1 MIIQLV
7 RNATLRLDYAG
18 RRILIDPYFADKH
31 ALPSYTGLSP
41 NPLVGLPLLPDAIL
55 DGVQTVI
62 VSHLHSDHF
71 DTAAQ
76 SLVPKD
82 LPLYCQPGNE
92 ATIRDKGF
100 LDVTPVAD
108 TIEHEGI
115 SITRTGGHHG
125 TGEVGGIMG
134 SVSGFVF
141 RAHGEPTL
149 YWAGDT
155 ILCDEVRAAIADYR
169 PDVIVTHSSGAKW
182 PDSAGERHL
191 IVMDTEQ
198 TIETCRLAPGAVVI
212 ATHMEA
218 LDHGTTSRAALRAQ
232 ADDSGVD
239 AEHLRIPA
247 DGESLTFEV

>member
-1 MIIQLV
+1 VIIQLV

-18 RRILIDPYFADKH
+18 QRILIDPYFADKH

-41 NPLVGLPLLPDAIL
+41 NPLVGLPLLPEAIL

-82 LPLYCQPGNE
+82 LPLYCQPGDE
-92 ATIRDKGF
+92 TIIREKGF
-100 LDVTPVAD
+100 LDVTPLAD
-108 TIEHEGI
+108 TVEHAGL
-115 SITRTGGHHG
+115 SITRTSGHHG
-125 TGEVGGIMG
+125 TGEVEGMMG
-134 SVSGFVF
+134 HVSGFVF
-141 RAHGEPTL
+141 QAHGEPTL

-155 ILCDEVRAAIADYR
+155 ILCAEVRAAITTYQ

-191 IVMDTEQ
+191 IVMNAEQ
-198 TIETCRLAPGAVVI
+198 TIETCLLAPDAVVV

-218 LDHGTTSRAALRAQ
+218 LDHATTSRAALRAQ
-232 ADDSGVD
+232 ADDSDID
-239 AEHLRIPA
+239 ADHLRIPA
-247 DGESLTFEV
+247 DGESLTFEL